1 MIQHKCSWVYLSIR
15 HIVCAVSNL
24 THLLLIYVDHFLFML
39 FPIFLALIL
48 IVFSFP
54 PCLYT
59 SVQHGKFFYLKV
71 FLEIELTL
79 FIFNSTLS

>member
-1 MIQHKCSWVYLSIR
+1 MIQHKGSWVYLCIR
-15 HIVCAVSNL
+15 YCTYCFCFAL

-39 FPIFLALIL
+39 FPIFIALIL

-59 SVQHGKFFYLKV
+59 SVQHGKFLYLKV
-71 FLEIELTL
+71 FLEIELCSFL
-79 FIFNSTLS
+79 IQL